1 MGAVTAAIIVGAG
14 AIVGGVAAYAGS
26 QQQASAAKN
35 AANAQAQ
42 AGQAAIAANA
52 DQFQQMKAMVQPYAD
67 AGYDSLK
74 AQLDLIG
81 QNGPVAQQAAIN
93 SIQSDPNA
101 LALAQQGEQGILA
114 NASATGGLRGG
125 NIQAALA
132 QFRPQLLQSMIN
144 DRYSKLQNITQLG
157 QAAASQQ
164 ASASLAN
171 GQQTANLL
179 TGIGNAQAQGLI
191 GAGAANAAGYNAL
204 GQGVAGVG
212 NAFGGLDYLKFR
224 QTGTGMFS

>member
-1 MGAVTAAIIVGAG
+1 MGAVVAAIVVGAG
-14 AIVGGVAAYAGS
+14 AVVGGVAAYAGA
-26 QQQASAAKN
+26 QKQASAARS
-35 AANAQAQ
+35 AADAQAR

-52 DQFQQMKAMVQPYAD
+52 DQFAQMKEMVQPYAN

-81 QNGPVAQQAAIN
+81 QNGPEAQQAAIN
-93 SIQSDPNA
+93 NIQNDPNA
-101 LALAQQGEQGILA
+101 LALAKQGEQGILA

-125 NIQAALA
+125 DIQAALA

-144 DRYSKLQNITQLG
+144 DRYSKLQGITQLG
-157 QAAASQQ
+157 QAAAAQQ

-179 TGIGNAQAQGLI
+179 TGIGNAQAAGLI
-191 GAGAANAAGYNAL
+191 GAGAANAAGYNAI
-204 GQGVAGVG
+204 GGAFSGAANSFAGL
-212 NAFGGLDYLKFR
+212 NAVKYMYRGG
-224 QTGTGMFS
+224 

>member
-1 MGAVTAAIIVGAG
+1 MGAVIAAVVVGTAAV
-14 AIVGGVAAYAGS
+14 VGGVAAYAGS
-26 QQQASAAKN
+26 QKQASAARN
-35 AANAQAQ
+35 AADVQARM
-42 AGQAAIAANA
+42 GQEAIAANA
-52 DQFQQMKAMVQPYAD
+52 DQFTQMKAMVQPYAD

-81 QNGPVAQQAAIN
+81 QNGPEAQQAAIN
-93 SIQSDPNA
+93 NIQSDPNA

-144 DRYSKLQNITQLG
+144 DRYTKLQGITQLG

-204 GQGVAGVG
+204 GG
-212 NAFGGLDYLKFR
+212 AFSGAANSFAGLDALKYLR
-224 QTGTGMFS
+224 SGTGIF

>member
-1 MGAVTAAIIVGAG
+1 MGAVIAAVVVGTAAV
-14 AIVGGVAAYAGS
+14 VGGVAAYAGS
-26 QQQASAAKN
+26 QKQASAAKN
-35 AANAQAQ
+35 AADAQARYGQQ
-42 AGQAAIAANA
+42 AIDANA
-52 DQFQQMKAMVQPYAD
+52 DQFTQMKAMVQPYAD
-67 AGYDSLK
+67 AGYDSLT

-81 QNGPVAQQAAIN
+81 QNGPEAQQKAIDA
-93 SIQSDPNA
+93 IQNDPNA
-101 LALAQQGEQGILA
+101 RALAVQGEQGILA

-144 DRYSKLQNITQLG
+144 DRYTKLQGITQLG
-157 QAAASQQ
+157 QAAAAQQ

-191 GAGAANAAGYNAL
+191 GAGAANAAGYNAI
-204 GQGVAGVG
+204 GGAFSGAANNFAGLSAVKYMYRD
-212 NAFGGLDYLKFR
+212 A
-224 QTGTGMFS
+224 

>member
-1 MGAVTAAIIVGAG
+1 MGAVIAAVVVGTAAVA
-14 AIVGGVAAYAGS
+14 GGVMAYTGA
-26 QQQASAAKN
+26 QKQASAAK
-35 AANAQAQ
+35 AAADAQSQ
-42 AGQAAIAANA
+42 AGQAAIAANN
-52 DQFQQMKAMVQPYAD
+52 DQFQQMKAMVQPYAN
-67 AGYDSLK
+67 AGYDSLT

-81 QNGPVAQQAAIN
+81 QNGPEAQQAAIN
-93 SIQSDPNA
+93 NIQNDPNA
-101 LALAQQGEQGILA
+101 RALAVQGEQGILA

-144 DRYSKLQNITQLG
+144 DRYTKLQGITQLG

-191 GAGAANAAGYNAL
+191 GAGAANAAGYNAIGGAL
-204 GQGVAGVG
+204 QGAAGSVAG
-212 NAFGGLDYLKFR
+212 LDALKYLR
-224 QTGTGMFS
+224 SGTGIF